1 MPKAIITDGFA
12 VNPGDLSW
20 EPISKICDLRV
31 YEKLTDEEAAELIED
46 AECIFTN
53 RTKITRN
60 VLEQHPAVKFI
71 SAMGTGFDM
80 IDIEAC
86 KEKEITVCN
95 VPGYSTP
102 SVAQVAF
109 ALLLNTAFDLNGFAS
124 SVKNGKWTGMP
135 GFHFEHYRFTE
146 LAGKTIGIFGCGS
159 IGTKMAKICKSF
171 DMRVLATK
179 KSRTSGN
186 EDGIEFTS
194 PDDLLHNSDFVS
206 IHCPL
211 NNETRGMVDKNFI
224 SKMKD
229 GAVLINTSRGAVLNE
244 QDVADALF
252 RGKLSG
258 LGVDVL
264 ATEPPV
270 PDNPLL
276 SAPNTIISP
285 HCAWTSKEARIR
297 LIDCLAKNLNEYIA
311 GQKPSNSVI

>member
-1 MPKAIITDGFA
+1 MLKAIITDGFA

-31 YEKLTDEEAAELIED
+31 YEKLTDEEAAELIKD

-53 RTKITRN
+53 RTNITRN